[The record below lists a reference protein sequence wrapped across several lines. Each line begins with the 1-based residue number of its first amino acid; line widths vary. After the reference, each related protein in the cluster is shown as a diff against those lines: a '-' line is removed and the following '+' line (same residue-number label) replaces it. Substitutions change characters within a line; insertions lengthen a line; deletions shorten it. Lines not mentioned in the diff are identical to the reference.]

1 MNLHI
6 KNGRVIDPANHIDK
20 IQDLFIADGRVAA
33 LGMPPLGFSANRTI
47 DATGQ
52 VVCPGLV
59 DLCARLREPGLEY
72 KGTIASE
79 TFAAASAGITT
90 LCCPPDTDPVID
102 TPAVAELIRQRAE
115 QANIVHVVTL
125 GALTRGLAGTQLSEM
140 AALKAAGCVGV
151 SNAMAPITNTS
162 VMRSAL
168 EYAATYQLTVFLY
181 GEDHWLRHNGCMHEG
196 AVSTRLGLPGIPA
209 AAEIVGVTRDLA
221 LIEQTGA
228 RAHFCRLSTAQAA
241 QLVHRAQRQGLPV
254 TADVSAH
261 QLHLTEIDVGDFNSL
276 CHVIPPLRSQRDME
290 GLREAVAKGIISSIV
305 SDHQPHEQDAKLR
318 PFAETDP
325 GISALETLLPLS
337 LRLTENNHMSLSDVI
352 ARLTVNPANILGI
365 PTGTL
370 SVGARADI
378 CIFDP
383 AMRWQLSEDTI
394 VSRGRNS
401 PFIGWPLEGKATHT
415 IVAGKLIY
423 SHSVLA

>member
-1 MNLHI
+1 MNLQI
-6 KNGRVIDPANHIDK
+6 KNGRVIDPANHIDQ
-20 IQDLFIADGRVAA
+20 IQDLYVAQGRIVA
-33 LGMPPLGFSANRTI
+33 LGMPPQGFIAQRSI

-72 KGTIASE
+72 KATIASE
-79 TFAAASAGITT
+79 SFAAASAGITT
-90 LCCPPDTDPVID
+90 LCCPPDTDPIID
-102 TPAVAELIRQRAE
+102 TPAVVELIRHRAE
-115 QANIVHVVTL
+115 QANIVQVVTL
-125 GALTRGLAGTQLSEM
+125 GALTKGLAGKQLSEM
-140 AALKAAGCVGV
+140 AALQAAGCVGV
-151 SNAMAPITNTS
+151 SNALAPIVNTS

-168 EYAATYQLTVFLY
+168 EYAATYNLTVFLF

-254 TADVSAH
+254 SADVSAH
-261 QLHLTEIDVGDFNSL
+261 QLHLTEIDSGDFNSL
-276 CHVIPPLRSQRDME
+276 CHVIPPLRTQRDME
-290 GLREAVAKGIISSIV
+290 SLREAVAKGTISCIV
-305 SDHQPHEQDAKLR
+305 SDHQPHERDAKLR

-337 LRLTENNHMSLSDVI
+337 LRLAENNFMTLSEVI
-352 ARLTVNPANILGI
+352 ARLTSNPARILGI
-365 PTGTL
+365 PAGTL
-370 SVGARADI
+370 SIGASADI

-383 AMRWQLSEDTI
+383 SVPWQLREDGI
-394 VSRGRNS
+394 VSRGHNS
-401 PFIGWPLEGKATHT
+401 PFIDWPLKGRATHT
-415 IVAGKLIY
+415 IVAGRIVY
-423 SHSVLA
+423 SPSVLA